1 MEIGIFLGFTN
12 RTRCRRLRSAT
23 RAVVY
28 PHPLPRNVQY
38 VPTYPPT
45 FTYLYPNPPREQ
57 YRIVYPNPP
66 VPVHRAWPHAL
77 TWPSS
82 WHRQPRLPSLI
93 APPLP
98 PIASTVGQGIT
109 PPPSALRSPVYDQPA
124 YGYPPSPRSRSS
136 RYSWSRGSRGDG
148 YYWYVFD
155 LMILGVCSLTKRFS
169 SFYFVPSCYSFVGG
183 SCSSIFGRA
192 FGRIAIA
199 LRNALPLSRVVVM

>member
-1 MEIGIFLGFTN
+1 MVSSTARTEIVIGVSVVFGLLLAVCIFLGFTN
-12 RTRCRRLRSAT
+12 RTRRRRLRSAT

-82 WHRQPRLPSLI
+82 WHRQRRLPSLI

-109 PPPSALRSPVYDQPA
+109 PPPSALRSPVHDQPA

-148 YYWYVFD
+148 YY
-155 LMILGVCSLTKRFS
+155 C
-169 SFYFVPSCYSFVGG
+169 
-183 SCSSIFGRA
+183 SIFGRA

-199 LRNALPLSRVVVM
+199 LRNALLLSHVVVM